1 MGTKLAQ
8 HQQLSVE
15 AHPPTLKEVY
25 EQLEKDEAST
35 IPFLIWLLENPDSP
49 ISFPGQIY
57 LREHDYVHILLG
69 RGQSAE
75 DEAYVVGFTMGSDI
89 QTNWIHLA
97 IFKFFARY
105 LYPQKYRLR
114 AKELQVFKKGF
125 STARQMKITA
135 LNRFDFK
142 AQEDQNIASLRQTLG
157 YQQEDIGHTLLK

>member
-1 MGTKLAQ
+1 MGTELAQ
-8 HQQLSVE
+8 QLNVE
-15 AHPPTLKEVY
+15 SYNLTLKEAY
-25 EQLEKDEAST
+25 EQIEKDEAST

-69 RGQSAE
+69 RRQSTE

-105 LYPQKYRLR
+105 LYPQKYRFST
-114 AKELQVFKKGF
+114 KELQVFEKGF
-125 STARQMKITA
+125 LAARQMKITA

-142 AQEDQNIASLRQTLG
+142 AHEDQNIASLREMLG
-157 YQQEDIGHTLLK
+157 YQQEDIVHSPLS